1 MTDMENKTA
10 DALHSAGL
18 GLDREVKFAVS
29 LMVRRDVNLGGDVA
43 MRTVPAGQ

>member
-1 MTDMENKTA
+1 MENKTA

-18 GLDREVKFAVS
+18 GFDTEVKFAVS
-29 LMVRRDVNLGGDVA
+29 LMVRRDVNLDGDGA